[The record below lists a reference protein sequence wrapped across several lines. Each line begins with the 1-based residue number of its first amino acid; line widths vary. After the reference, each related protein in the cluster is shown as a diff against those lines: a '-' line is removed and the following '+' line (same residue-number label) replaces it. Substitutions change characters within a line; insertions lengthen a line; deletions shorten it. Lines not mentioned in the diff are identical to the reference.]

1 MSEKSIIVI
10 GAGIAGLSA
19 GCYGQMNG
27 YKVRIFEQDTRPGG
41 LCTSWERNGYTI
53 NGGLAFLGGSGPGT
67 KIHRI
72 WEELGVVPALRMIDY
87 EYFGI
92 VEGKEDKKFY
102 LHRDLDRLERH
113 MKELA
118 PEDGVAI
125 GEFIRAVRIFTKY
138 QLPFDKPQ
146 ELLTPLDKVRL
157 LFTHLPLIRAMGK
170 WKKVSISEFV
180 TRFKNPFLREAFL
193 QIKAL
198 FSDDLPMVMINLLLA
213 WSHMK
218 SAGYP
223 QGGALNFARAVEK
236 RFRDLGGC
244 VDYRARVEEI
254 LVEEGNAVGIRLA
267 DGSEYRADYVISAAD
282 GRATLFHMLKSK
294 FISNEIEEYYKN
306 LPLAPPALLVALGIS
321 RQFPDI
327 PHSGIGII
335 YPLKDPVEIGGKE
348 VSSLRP
354 MIYNFDPSLA
364 PEGKTFLR
372 VVLVGDYEYWKSSLE
387 AGKYKEEKESVAR
400 TIVELL
406 DQRFP
411 GISLD
416 VEMVDVA
423 TPLTFERYTGNW
435 KGSIIGWD
443 LTTETAFKPLP
454 KTLPGLQNFWMTG
467 QWVEV
472 GGGIPNVALS
482 GRNVIQLIVKA
493 DRKSFA
499 AEENLV

>member
-53 NGGLAFLGGSGPGT
+53 NGGLAFLGGSGPLT
-67 KIHRI
+67 KIYQI

-92 VEGKEDKKFY
+92 VEGEGNKKFY
-102 LHRDLDRLERH
+102 LHTDLDRLEVH
-113 MKELA
+113 MKDLA
-118 PEDGVAI
+118 PEDKAAI
-125 GEFIRAVRIFTKY
+125 EEFIRAIRIFTKC
-138 QLPFDKPQ
+138 QLPFDKAQ
-146 ELLTPLDKVRL
+146 ELYTPFDKIKL
-157 LFTHLPLIRAMGK
+157 LFTHLSLFRAIGK
-170 WKKVSISEFV
+170 WKKVSISEYV

-198 FSDDLPMVMINLLLA
+198 FSDDLPTAMILLFFA

-223 QGGALNFARAVEK
+223 EGGALEFVRAIEK
-236 RFRDLGGC
+236 RFYDLGGN
-244 VDYRARVEEI
+244 VNYRVRVEKI
-254 LVEEGNAVGIRLA
+254 LVENGQAVGILLE
-267 DGSEYRADYVISAAD
+267 DGTEHRAGHVISAAD
-282 GRATLFHMLKSK
+282 GRTTLLHMLEGEFNSD
-294 FISNEIEEYYKN
+294 EIDVHYREF
-306 LPLAPPALLVALGIS
+306 PLASSVVLVALGIS
-321 RQFPDI
+321 RQFPEI
-327 PHSGIGII
+327 PHLGIGLI
-335 YPLKDPVEIGGKE
+335 YSLKSPVEIGGKI
-348 VSSLRP
+348 VTTLRP

-364 PEGKTFLR
+364 PEGNTLLR
-372 VVLVGDYEYWKSSLE
+372 VVLSADYDYWKALQES
-387 AGKYKEEKESVAR
+387 GKYKEEKVRVAE
-400 TIVELL
+400 TVVALL
-406 DQRFP
+406 EQRFP

-443 LTTETAFKPLP
+443 LTTKTAFKPIP
-454 KTLPGLQNFWMTG
+454 KTLPGLQNFWMAG

-472 GGGIPNVALS
+472 GGGIPMVALS
-482 GRNVIQLIVKA
+482 GRNVIQLIARSDKKPFTTMRIMA
-493 DRKSFA
+493 
-499 AEENLV
+499 